1 MSALGALRTGME
13 RRPVCCGAGEGGGC
27 DRRWRNGRGLP
38 PNQGAGGQGGTMG
51 RLAPE
56 QRPRARGDRSLRPS
70 NRDRGKEPPVWQSR
84 ALFWR
89 QTMPVRNAPRADTP
103 LPRAAKDRP
112 PHHARAQR
120 AEGRHAPPRAAKDRP
135 QRHAR
140 AQRAEGRHA
149 PPLAA
154 KDRPQRHARAQRAE
168 SRHAPLAPRCGV
180 TPCDRGYPA
189 AR

>member
-1 MSALGALRTGME
+1 
-13 RRPVCCGAGEGGGC
+13 
-27 DRRWRNGRGLP
+27 
-38 PNQGAGGQGGTMG
+38 MG

-135 QRHAR
+135 PRHVR

-149 PPLAA
+149 PPSPQKTGRSAMPVRNAPRADMPPLAA

-168 SRHAPLAPRCGV
+168 SRHAPPR
-180 TPCDRGYPA
+180 A
-189 AR
+189 AVRRYSMRSRISSSSLMRSRSSRV